1 MPSPKLHT
9 TPDSLHHIRVGIG
22 SVLLTFAIYLTL
34 PFTQFLAKELE
45 PTVQVTPVDYVEPP
59 LKPISEDISPI
70 EDPLPAPPPPKLD
83 IPPPEKPSLA
93 SLKIDLNLGPSYAAP
108 GFNLSNFGVAPDANN
123 DFVFE
128 LADLDNTPRCIRRG
142 RLIYPN
148 ELKRFELSGV
158 VRLVVLIRKDG
169 TVKVDEVQKSDHP
182 SFTQAAIQAAETS
195 LYETPLRNGEP
206 VDVRFFLPVKFE
218 YQ

>member
-1 MPSPKLHT
+1 MSHPTLQTKPEG
-9 TPDSLHHIRVGIG
+9 HHFLRVGIG
-22 SVLLTFAIYLTL
+22 AGTITLLIYLTL

-45 PTVQVTPVDYVEPP
+45 PTVQITPVDYVEPP
-59 LKPISEDISPI
+59 LKPISEDIPPI
-70 EDPLPAPPPPKLD
+70 EDPPPAASPPKLD
-83 IPPPEKPSLA
+83 SPPPEKPSLA
-93 SLKIDLNLGPSYAAP
+93 SLKVDLNIGPSYAAP
-108 GFNLSNFGVAPDANN
+108 GFNLSNFGVAPDAHN
-123 DFVFE
+123 DLVFE

-142 RLIYPN
+142 KLLYPN
-148 ELKRFELSGV
+148 ELKRFKLSGV
-158 VRLVVLIRKDG
+158 VRLVVLMRKDG
-169 TVKVDEVQKSDHP
+169 TIKVEEVQKSDHP